1 MGGRPQRAWVCV
13 YTQLIPA
20 AAQRKST
27 EHCKAT
33 ALQFKVNLN
42 MEFNLDGVMAF
53 QAWGKQALS
62 SMRSVASVL
71 IHPVPQGLPC
81 LWKTDVQREEVTC
94 QTSDAAHSQ
103 CDLTEPQFPH
113 LLNGPFLQLVYREES
128 GV

>member
-1 MGGRPQRAWVCV
+1 
-13 YTQLIPA
+13 
-20 AAQRKST
+20 
-27 EHCKAT
+27 
-33 ALQFKVNLN
+33 
-42 MEFNLDGVMAF
+42 MAF

-71 IHPVPQGLPC
+71 IYPALQGLPC